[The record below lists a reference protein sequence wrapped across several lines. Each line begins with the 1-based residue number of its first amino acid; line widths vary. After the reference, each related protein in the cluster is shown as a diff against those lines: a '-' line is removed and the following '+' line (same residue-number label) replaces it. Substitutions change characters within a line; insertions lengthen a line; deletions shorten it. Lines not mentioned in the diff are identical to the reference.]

1 MVNLTAR
8 IKNER
13 TLAMKTRLILSIA
26 TALILGAGTASAVTP
41 NTTEYVQKTQATI
54 TGTLV
59 SIDDRLIVLDTD
71 QGQRVTLLM
80 DSRTMLPVNHAPGQS
95 MRIHFRVL
103 ENGQYYAE
111 RLTPLDDLELHNVS
125 YRDYDESGGAVRQTT
140 TSRNSGYDNDEG
152 AEGAGEAGEGSDVT
166 SSATSTGTALPQTAS
181 NQPLIA
187 LLGLVALAGSVVLAR
202 SRRAGSKS
210 S

>member
-1 MVNLTAR
+1 
-8 IKNER
+8 
-13 TLAMKTRLILSIA
+13 MKTRLILSIA
-26 TALILGAGTASAVTP
+26 TALILGAGSASAVTP

-95 MRIHFRVL
+95 MRIHFKVL

-111 RLTPLDDLELHNVS
+111 RLTPLDDLELRNVS
-125 YRDYDESGGAVRQTT
+125 YRDYDESGETVTHNTT
-140 TSRNSGYDNDEG
+140 YRSSRGDNDEDAEGVEG
-152 AEGAGEAGEGSDVT
+152 AEGAGNAGDAGEGEGRDVT
-166 SSATSTGTALPQTAS
+166 SSTTSSNTGTALPQTAS

-187 LLGLVALAGSVVLAR
+187 LLGLAALAGSAALAR